1 MKRALVFLLL
11 GPASVVFIV
20 WLIYVATGGT
30 PWDFVV
36 AYFAL
41 LLFLFTFLVSA
52 IAGLVDGYLARAFP
66 ILVRAPLAAI
76 IGSVLA
82 AGLFP
87 FWSGMMLQPAGMVA
101 ICDRRRAQHGD
112 VLVAREQI
120 LQREHVLAPL
130 FAGRRSGEG
139 LYPHCKCTLW
149 T

>member
-1 MKRALVFLLL
+1 MTSMKRALVFLLL

-66 ILVRAPLAAI
+66 ILVRAPMAAI

-82 AGLFP
+82 AGLVP
-87 FWSGMMLQPAGMVA
+87 VLVRMMLQP
-101 ICDRRRAQHGD
+101 QE
-112 VLVAREQI
+112 L
-120 LQREHVLAPL
+120 LL
-130 FAGRRSGEG
+130 FAIGGALSMGTCSLLANNYRS
-139 LYPHCKCTLW
+139 
-149 T
+149 